1 MLSCFAKRE
10 YYPSMVLKP
19 QDLLVVLKLWVG
31 REKSWTYPL
40 LAKELGVSLSEVHG
54 AVKRAAKAGF
64 LMEASL
70 TQAPNSMALREFLVH
85 GAKFAFP
92 AERGGMARGIPTAH
106 AAAPLMAEFLLDAEP
121 PPVWPHPEGTERGL
135 AFEPLYSAAPGAALR
150 DPALYELLAL
160 LDAIR
165 GGRARERQRAIQ
177 ILEECLK

>member
-1 MLSCFAKRE
+1 
-10 YYPSMVLKP
+10 MVLKP

-40 LAKELGVSLSEVHG
+40 LAQELGVSLSEVHG
-54 AVKRAAKAGF
+54 AVGRAAKAGF
-64 LMEASL
+64 LMEAGL
-70 TQAPNSMALREFLVH
+70 AQAPNPLALLEFLLH
-85 GAKFAFP
+85 GAKYAFP

-106 AAAPLMAEFLLDAEP
+106 AAAPLKAEILSDDEP
-121 PPVWPHPEGTERGL
+121 PPVWPHRDGTERGV
-135 AFEPLYSAAPGAALR
+135 AFEPLYSAAPGAALQ

-177 ILEECLK
+177 LLEERLK